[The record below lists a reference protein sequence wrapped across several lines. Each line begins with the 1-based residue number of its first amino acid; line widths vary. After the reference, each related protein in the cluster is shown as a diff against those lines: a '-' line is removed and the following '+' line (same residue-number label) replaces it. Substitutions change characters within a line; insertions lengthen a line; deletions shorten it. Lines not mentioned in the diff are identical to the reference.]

1 MGARTDTYIL
11 TGNKMEYISYKLD
24 QFEGPLDLLLTLI
37 TKNKIDIN
45 DIPIAELCSQY
56 MEYINAEEN
65 RDIEIASEFLLMA
78 SELMLIKSRMLLPKT
93 ENDEDPRA
101 SLAEAV
107 LEYQRAKLAAAS
119 MNLLYATYGL
129 RMVKE
134 QDEISVDKSYV
145 AAHAPELLAR
155 ALLRA
160 MSEVK
165 VNDETVKKNFEPL
178 VNAPQ
183 VSVMSVASH
192 LVGQIKLRGSICLDT
207 FFAACVNRSEIIA
220 KFMAVL
226 EMLRSGFINIS
237 DEDLIGTDGV
247 VRADGHIRLTLS
259 DKFDEEQLRS
269 VFEDSYGEYD
279 KSLKNATV

>member
-1 MGARTDTYIL
+1 
-11 TGNKMEYISYKLD
+11 MEHISYKLD

-93 ENDEDPRA
+93 ENEEDPRA

-107 LEYQRAKLAAAS
+107 LEYQRAKLAAAR

-134 QDEISVDKSYV
+134 QDEIAVDKSYV
-145 AAHAPELLAR
+145 ADHAPELLTR
-155 ALLRA
+155 ALIRA
-160 MSEVK
+160 MSEVRIS
-165 VNDETVKKNFEPL
+165 DDSAKKNFEPL
-178 VNAPQ
+178 VSAPQ
-183 VSVMSVASH
+183 VSVLSVASK
-192 LVGQIKLRGSICLDT
+192 LVGHIRSQGSIYLDT
-207 FFAACVNRSEIIA
+207 FFSSCKSRSELIA

-226 EMLRSGFINIS
+226 EMLRSGFLGIS
-237 DEDLIGTDGV
+237 DEDLEGTDGV
-247 VRADGHIRLTLS
+247 VRADGHISLTLS
-259 DKFDEEQLRS
+259 DTFDESRLKS
-269 VFEDSYGEYD
+269 IFEESDAGENTET
-279 KSLKNATV
+279 SLPENSNRN